1 MSVTKIKEKIIYT
14 LWGRAGGI
22 CEICGEPLAIDP
34 LTKKLKH
41 RGYVA
46 HIYGEKEGAA
56 RYNRVLSK
64 RYCDDIDYLMLL
76 CNSCHKRID
85 VDEPLN
91 YSVEKLCSL
100 KKEHED
106 LIARIVACKRY
117 KKSQALTLRAKIGE
131 HIPDR
136 FDNNLLIESI
146 INNHKQ
152 PKTNTPISLLDV
164 CDLDDSQ
171 TAYWE
176 FSKQSLITKFKQI
189 VDTHSDISAWSI
201 FAIAPQPLL
210 ILLGSLLTELHD
222 VDIYQK
228 HRINNTWTW
237 PIDNNDK
244 VKFKVLKPANTNL
257 DNIAIKFSLSADISD
272 NRITEVLGES
282 TSIWEIKID
291 SPNVNFVKNSAIQT
305 DFKDVFGTV
314 LNDINRIRPDKK
326 EIKLFPAVPQSLAV
340 CIGQKRMPKADKIFV
355 IYDQNNKEGYFIKTI
370 TID

>member
-1 MSVTKIKEKIIYT
+1 MSETRIKEKTVYT

-41 RGYVA
+41 RGYIA

-56 RYNRVLSK
+56 RYSRVLSK
-64 RYCDDIDYLMLL
+64 RYCADIDYLMLL
-76 CNSCHKRID
+76 CDSCHKRID

-91 YSVEKLCSL
+91 YPVEKLCVI
-100 KKEHED
+100 KRKHEEF
-106 LIARIVACKRY
+106 IARIVACKQY
-117 KKSQALTLRAKIGE
+117 KESQALTLRAKIGE

-136 FDNNLLIESI
+136 FDNNLLLESI

-152 PKTNTPISLLDV
+152 PKTNTPISLLEV
-164 CDLDDSQ
+164 SDLDDSQ
-171 TAYWE
+171 IAYWE
-176 FSKQSLITKFKQI
+176 FAKQSLATKFKQI
-189 VDTHSDISAWSI
+189 VDTHSDVSAWSI

-222 VDIYQK
+222 VDIFQK

-237 PIDNNDK
+237 PTDNDDK
-244 VKFKVLKPANTNL
+244 VEFKVLKPTNANLENV
-257 DNIAIKFSLSADISD
+257 AIKFSLSADITD
-272 NRITEVLGES
+272 NRVTEVLGES

-305 DFKDVFGTV
+305 DFKDAFGKV
-314 LNDINRIRPDKK
+314 LNDINRIRSNIK
-326 EIKLFPAVPQSLAV
+326 EINLFPAVPQSLAV
-340 CIGQKRMPKADKIFV
+340 CIGQKRMPKADKRFV
-355 IYDQNNKEGYFIKTI
+355 IYDQNNKEEKFIKTI

>member
-1 MSVTKIKEKIIYT
+1 MSVTKIKEKTIYT

-22 CEICGEPLAIDP
+22 CEICGKPLTFDP

-56 RYNRVLSK
+56 RYDRVRSK
-64 RYCDDIDYLMLL
+64 KHCDDIDYLMLL
-76 CNSCHKRID
+76 CDSCHKRID

-91 YSVEKLCSL
+91 YPVEKLCAL
-100 KKEHED
+100 KRRHEEF
-106 LIARIVACKRY
+106 IARIVACKQY
-117 KKSQALTLRAKIGE
+117 KESQALTLRAKIGE
-131 HIPDR
+131 HVPDN
-136 FDNNLLIESI
+136 FDNNMLLESI

-152 PKTNTPISLLDV
+152 PKTNTPISLLDIS
-164 CDLDDSQ
+164 DLDDSQ

-176 FSKQSLITKFKQI
+176 FAKQSLTTKFKQI
-189 VDTHSDISAWSI
+189 LDTHSDISAWSI

-222 VDIYQK
+222 VDIYQS

-237 PIDNNDK
+237 PTDNNDK
-244 VKFKVLKPANTNL
+244 IEFKILEPINAHL
-257 DNIAIKFSLSADISD
+257 DNVAIKFSLSADITD
-272 NRITEVLGES
+272 ERVIKVLGET

-291 SPNVNFVKNSAIQT
+291 TPNENFVKNYTIQT
-305 DFKDVFGTV
+305 EFKAAFGKV
-314 LNDINRIRPDKK
+314 LNDINRLRSDIE
-326 EIKLFPAVPQSLAV
+326 EINLFPAVPQSLAV
-340 CIGQKRMPKADKIFV
+340 CIGQKRMPKTDKKFV
-355 IYDQNNKEGYFIKTI
+355 IYDQNNKEGMFIKTI

>member
-1 MSVTKIKEKIIYT
+1 MSVTKIKEKTIYT

-117 KKSQALTLRAKIGE
+117 NKSQALTLRAKIGE

-176 FSKQSLITKFKQI
+176 FVKQSLTTKFKQI
-189 VDTHSDISAWSI
+189 VDTHSDVSAWSI

-272 NRITEVLGES
+272 NRITDVLGES

-305 DFKDVFGTV
+305 DFKDAFGTV
-314 LNDINRIRPDKK
+314 LNDINRIRPDIK

-355 IYDQNNKEGYFIKTI
+355 IYDQNNKEGNFIKTI